1 MQSFADRMPLLTAT
15 SAFGLGRR
23 RWSSAQQC
31 YLHRLRRPDITR
43 NTRRSHTRASSF
55 VSGPWENPLD
65 DGGVRACRVVAAAAA
80 ATSCR
85 RALAAAG
92 AAATTNAVNCSGVT
106 RVIEGRL
113 PPPRCYVGLVA
124 VSVQEQAEDILVPPL
139 LRNCLTL
146 NYISFFPSHYLPSR
160 TVVLA
165 IVFTV

>member
-31 YLHRLRRPDITR
+31 YLHRLRRPNITR
-43 NTRRSHTRASSF
+43 NTRRSHTRALLPSSF

-85 RALAAAG
+85 RALAAAV

-113 PPPRCYVGLVA
+113 PPPPMLRRPRRC
-124 VSVQEQAEDILVPPL
+124 Q
-139 LRNCLTL
+139 CT
-146 NYISFFPSHYLPSR
+146 R
-160 TVVLA
+160 TG
-165 IVFTV
+165 